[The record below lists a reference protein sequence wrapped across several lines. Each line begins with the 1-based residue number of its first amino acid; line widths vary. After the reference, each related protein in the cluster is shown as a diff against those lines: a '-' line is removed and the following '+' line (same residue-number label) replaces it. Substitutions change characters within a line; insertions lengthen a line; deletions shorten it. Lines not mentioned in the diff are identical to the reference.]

1 MEMLITPISQAYH
14 AKIMIQFSELFLKK
28 NLNTENMLIV
38 SCLSLLLKDKNSM
51 KKPITLI
58 KRVEWIMYYN
68 YIALLVALNI

>member
-1 MEMLITPISQAYH
+1 MEMLITPISQDYL

-28 NLNTENMLIV
+28 NLNTENMLIA
-38 SCLSLLLKDKNSM
+38 SCLSQLLKDKNSM

-58 KRVEWIMYYN
+58 KRVVWIMYYN